1 MNPNAQTI
9 VTAAQLGVHLQSA
22 RKASKLSQV
31 ELANRLG
38 ISQSR
43 MSELERAPGSISV
56 DQLLALL
63 NQLGLQ
69 LALQKRA
76 EQPANDTQADW

>member
-1 MNPNAQTI
+1 MNPTAQTI
-9 VTAAQLGVHLQSA
+9 VTAAQLGLQLQSA

-43 MSELERAPGSISV
+43 MSELEREPGSISV

-63 NQLGLQ
+63 NHLGLQ
-69 LALQKRA
+69 LALQKRT
-76 EQPANDTQADW
+76 EQPANRTATDW